1 MFDCKYDNENF
12 RRKSWLRSTKNDNSS
27 CERAHAIFRWASTI
41 FCWASTCQFLITRL
55 LIGQRASYNRFFHWL
70 FPDANDGSNDR
81 TKDHRSFPNMKL
93 PTAAKIRYK
102 VSLNRLE
109 EMIWKL
115 ISKRGVQENL
125 LSTAIMWLDFLLL
138 RFMVISVI
146 SLNHVSCVILKLW
159 KTVIIFLSRSCPV
172 CRYSQ
177 TPQPVDDNKCFEC
190 DSSEVRFILQLF

>member
-12 RRKSWLRSTKNDNSS
+12 RRKPWLRSTKNDNSS

-138 RFMVISVI
+138 RFMVISVF
-146 SLNHVSCVILKLW
+146 SLNLVSCVILKLW